1 MYKPNNWFVLLWGQ
15 FTYLIE
21 PINIHFLQSMRTTE
35 LIDLVMNL
43 VVYPCLI
50 IVYTIIEKSVI
61 HMLLIKAI
69 NNLLG
74 TKLTY
79 YNLKESLTQQNHTHH
94 TFVTPCIIKSKKNEK
109 RRAPLSYQ
117 SWSLLHLLFHKE
129 YLLPN
134 NSK

>member
-1 MYKPNNWFVLLWGQ
+1 
-15 FTYLIE
+15 
-21 PINIHFLQSMRTTE
+21 MRTTK

-61 HMLLIKAI
+61 HMFLIEAI

-79 YNLKESLTQQNHTHH
+79 YNLKELLTEQNHTHD
-94 TFVTPCIIKSKKNEK
+94 TFVTPCINKSKKNDK
-109 RRAPLSYQ
+109 RSAPLSYQ
-117 SWSLLHLLFHKE
+117 S
-129 YLLPN
+129 
-134 NSK
+134 